1 VIWSSALSEVHGGR
15 VAGTVTLGAPAATV
29 QVCDLLEDELPTD
42 DPRRVGTAAAL
53 LDDFTVK
60 ATLHPF
66 KVLTLRFAR

>member
-1 VIWSSALSEVHGGR
+1 
-15 VAGTVTLGAPAATV
+15 V